1 MFIINMEET
10 YKKLF
15 NEFLDGAFDE
25 ETKGRY
31 NSAISNYYKALTTLC
46 SLIIYR
52 KNKKTSNS
60 HQEVDMFM
68 SILFPNIRKSIDG
81 LYKTYTGAYQ
91 TLKKKEDCEEIKNG
105 IKKVIRMAGIE
116 EEFKA
121 ALEKISQH

>member
-1 MFIINMEET
+1 MEET

-15 NEFLDGAFDE
+15 NEFLDGAINE
-25 ETKGRY
+25 ESEGRY

-52 KNKKTSNS
+52 KNRKTANS

-68 SILFPNIRKSIDG
+68 SILFPDIRKKIDG

-91 TLKKKEDCEEIKNG
+91 ALKKKEDCGDIKNG
-105 IKKVIRMAGIE
+105 IKTVIRLAGIE
-116 EEFKA
+116 KEFSE
-121 ALEKISQH
+121 ALEKI